1 MRLRRMPQPSNRSGC
16 CPGKGPLRR
25 AFVVVRGRPVA
36 IKTGMRAL
44 RCASMAQPTP
54 HGLGTLQVGPCL
66 PAPPDPAQAHR
77 VRQDAGVESR
87 LLEERAHAQPAR
99 GIHCMRFPARN
110 PCRAASSRC
119 VLRQKTN
126 ESASVPSKSQMISA
140 GSARRRAGRHRLTKI
155 ARVPARTH
163 SHMCAQ
169 AMARLRFFEVRH
181 DRRIALRAL
190 FDDLALHCGQV
201 RVQLFGGGEHVA

>member
-1 MRLRRMPQPSNRSGC
+1 MRSKRVCVRCGVHRWRSQHRMVWAPCR
-16 CPGKGPLRR
+16 
-25 AFVVVRGRPVA
+25 
-36 IKTGMRAL
+36 
-44 RCASMAQPTP
+44 
-54 HGLGTLQVGPCL
+54 VGPCL